1 MSQTQI
7 AKLSPTHRELARW
20 VMENPGPRLVTRC
33 AEYFGYTVPWVST
46 IMNSDAFKAQLGDMS
61 DHADVAVVNDIPAK
75 LRGVACMALDG
86 LAEQLANSMADG
98 SLMQRPFLQET
109 ADMALHRLGYAPQ
122 KQVAVGVGPIT
133 QNNTFVAVSQ
143 DALASARAT
152 FSALGGPAAQSVQL
166 ETVIDATAVQV
177 VLPA

>member
-1 MSQTQI
+1 MSQTQV

-20 VMENPGPRLVTRC
+20 IMENPGPRLVTRC

-46 IMNSDAFKAQLGDMS
+46 IMNSDAFKAQLGEMNA
-61 DHADVAVVNDIPAK
+61 HADVAVVNDIPAK

-86 LAEQLANSMADG
+86 LAEQLANAVADG
-98 SLMQRPFLQET
+98 TILQRTFLHES

-122 KQVAVGVGPIT
+122 KQVVAGSASLT
-133 QNNTFVAVSQ
+133 QNNTFVAVSS

-152 FSALGGPAAQSVQL
+152 FSALGGIVPQSVQQ
-166 ETVIDATAVQV
+166 ETVIDQTPVPN